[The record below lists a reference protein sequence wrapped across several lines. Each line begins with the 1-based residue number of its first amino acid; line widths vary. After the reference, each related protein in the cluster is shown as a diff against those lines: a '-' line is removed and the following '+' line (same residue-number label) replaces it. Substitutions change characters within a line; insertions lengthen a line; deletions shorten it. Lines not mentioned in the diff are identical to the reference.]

1 MNKPDVETIGNPT
14 DKFVLPI
21 AVLLAIGGLFGF
33 SFWSEWAMVAR
44 IGVLLGGVAA
54 GLGLAWLTQPGKRFI
69 AFAQESAEE
78 AKRVTWPSGKET
90 AQTTWVVFG
99 FVAIMSLLLFF
110 VDKVIEWGLYDVIL
124 GWKR

>member
-14 DKFVLPI
+14 DKFVLPFAILI
-21 AVLLAIGGLFGF
+21 ALGGLVGF

-44 IGVLLGGVAA
+44 IGVLVAGVGA
-54 GLGLAWLTQPGKRFI
+54 GLGLAWFTLPGKRFI
-69 AFAQESAEE
+69 AFARESAEE

-90 AQTTWVVFG
+90 VQTTWVVFG
-99 FVAIMSLLLFF
+99 FVAIMALVLFF
-110 VDKVIEWGLYDVIL
+110 VDKVIEWGLYDMIL